1 MEGPSVAFPWPWIRP
16 GMLVHPWNILSATVN
31 AVLPDHELTHQI
43 NARGFYFLLSFFF
56 FSSKIGFHL
65 LKKYWPSTVDN
76 KSKQAC
82 CVVSKLLI
90 YCSN

>member
-16 GMLVHPWNILSATVN
+16 RVLVHPWNILSATVN

-56 FSSKIGFHL
+56 FFQNWLPFTKKIL
-65 LKKYWPSTVDN
+65 AL
-76 KSKQAC
+76 
-82 CVVSKLLI
+82 
-90 YCSN
+90 YCRQ

>member
-16 GMLVHPWNILSATVN
+16 RVLVHPWNILSATVN

-56 FSSKIGFHL
+56 SSKIGFHL
-65 LKKYWPSTVDN
+65 LKKYWPSTVDD